1 MGSTTLSQPQSLYTA
16 LIRRY
21 GDARKHVTSMACEHK
36 LHLLFAEAT
45 PGYAANSRSRTTD
58 VGFRSDTTIAL
69 LRRANA
75 KHVKHLVR
83 QPRGRG
89 TADASRSGVKRY
101 GHRHTMK
108 SNNLLFDFPLE
119 VRRATAHSSQQCRIK
134 VVSVAGWQTNKLLPP
149 THFTHQLF
157 PSVMYDTWTQQC
169 QAGKTQLR
177 QKIMYK
183 IQCTL
188 FARITPIWRVRIMCV
203 KAVTTV
209 RLSKFHHGL
218 MQANNFFSWHNHT
231 PRQVSIPLACR
242 SFFTTSYH

>member
-1 MGSTTLSQPQSLYTA
+1 MKFLIYLEKKGYVDASSRHQITLSLYTA

-45 PGYAANSRSRTTD
+45 RGYAANGRSRTTD

-101 GHRHTMK
+101 GHRQ
-108 SNNLLFDFPLE
+108 NYE
-119 VRRATAHSSQQCRIK
+119 IK
-134 VVSVAGWQTNKLLPP
+134 
-149 THFTHQLF
+149 
-157 PSVMYDTWTQQC
+157 
-169 QAGKTQLR
+169 
-177 QKIMYK
+177 
-183 IQCTL
+183 
-188 FARITPIWRVRIMCV
+188 
-203 KAVTTV
+203 
-209 RLSKFHHGL
+209 
-218 MQANNFFSWHNHT
+218 
-231 PRQVSIPLACR
+231 
-242 SFFTTSYH
+242 